1 VAEVRSVRRRV
12 RRSDGQVPAICRM
25 DKKSTNIVQMVIVLS
40 IMSQT
45 RNTKSA
51 LATFRRHGTVLRT
64 SQALANGIH
73 PETLYTLV
81 QNGELTRVARGLYR
95 LASAQEFRNPDL
107 AVVAVKAPAG
117 VICLVSALAYHGI
130 TTQVPRVVQI
140 AVPRGRYAG
149 LRLHT
154 PPVKIYRFDPSTF
167 AQGIESHS
175 IDGGNLRIY
184 GVARTLVDCFKYRN
198 KIGLDVAL
206 EALRFARARK
216 RTSNREILRFASLL
230 RQDRVMAPYLQSVI

>member
-1 VAEVRSVRRRV
+1 MALL
-12 RRSDGQVPAICRM
+12 
-25 DKKSTNIVQMVIVLS
+25 LS

-51 LATFRRHGTVLRT
+51 LATFRQHGTLRT
-64 SQALANGIH
+64 GQALANGIH
-73 PETLYTLV
+73 PETLYRLV
-81 QNGELTRVARGLYR
+81 RDGELTRVARGLYR
-95 LASAQEFRNPDL
+95 LAAAQEFRNPDL
-107 AVVAVKAPAG
+107 AVVAVKAPTG
-117 VICLVSALAYHGI
+117 VICLISALAYHGI
-130 TTQVPRVVQI
+130 TTQIPRVVEI

-149 LRLHT
+149 LRLRT

-167 AQGIESHS
+167 DQGIESHS
-175 IDGGNLRIY
+175 TDGGNLRIY

-216 RTSNREILRFASLL
+216 RTSNRDILRFARLL
-230 RQDRVMAPYLQSVI
+230 RQEHVMAPYIESVT